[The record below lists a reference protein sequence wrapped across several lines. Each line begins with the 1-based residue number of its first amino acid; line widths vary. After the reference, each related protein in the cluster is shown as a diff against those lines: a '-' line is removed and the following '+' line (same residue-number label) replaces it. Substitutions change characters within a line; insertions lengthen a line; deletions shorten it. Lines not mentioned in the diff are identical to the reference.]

1 MSAQP
6 KPPTWEHQDSDPKAA
21 LALAFGAQS
30 YGARPDGSAMTTADR
45 VRLVRTL
52 AIATEYAVENARVVG
67 VPPSEK
73 DGTTTLGAETRGDL
87 FATRAHCYAASTIA
101 RTWQL
106 FADPG
111 RHVVHAAVTR
121 DGEPAR
127 LASALDPMRR
137 GEAGLPPLLLAAVV
151 VVAVAA
157 YTAAICYVGQ
167 AAAEVVD
174 RKLTQDAL
182 TARMVATQARAVALV
197 DNHSERERVAGHA
210 IPWSPQEM
218 QVLDAL
224 LGTQRDV
231 AARTHSPLPNP
242 FVGAV
247 EKAGDVAGDVGK
259 KAATAAVGLGVIA
272 AVVGGAYLLTR

>member
-1 MSAQP
+1 MSTQRTA
-6 KPPTWEHQDSDPKAA
+6 PTTWKHQDSDPKAA
-21 LALAFGAQS
+21 LDLAFGAQS
-30 YGARPDGSAMTTADR
+30 FVAQPDGSPMTTADR
-45 VRLVRTL
+45 SRIVRTL

-67 VPPSEK
+67 VPPPTAR
-73 DGTTTLGAETRGDL
+73 DGTTTLGVELRGDL

-111 RHVVHAAVTR
+111 RHVVHSALTR
-121 DGEPAR
+121 DGEPVQ
-127 LASALDPMRR
+127 LASSLNPVPS
-137 GEAGLPPLLLAAVV
+137 GEAGFPPLLLATVI
-151 VVAVAA
+151 VVAIAGC
-157 YTAAICYVGQ
+157 TAAACYVGQ
-167 AAAEVVD
+167 AASEVID

-197 DNHSERERVAGHA
+197 DNHSERERAAGHA

-224 LGTQRDV
+224 LGTQRQI
-231 AARTHSPLPNP
+231 AARTNSPLPNP

-247 EKAGDVAGDVGK
+247 EKAGEAGNRA
-259 KAATAAVGLGVIA
+259 AATAAGLGVIA
-272 AVVGGAYLLTR
+272 AVAGGVYLLTR